1 MYRHGSWIATLATAT
16 VFFLSF
22 GDTADL
28 TAGKAPSPSASEAIS
43 FTSRPKPSAS
53 SPSAPSA
60 PSPAAARASTA
71 SATASASASR
81 SSSVG
86 ALRVTPSG
94 AARGGADHMTAADS
108 SGRSSAAQLSLAI
121 GTTAAASAGTI
132 LVVRR
137 LQRRVAG
144 EHH

>member
-1 MYRHGSWIATLATAT
+1 M
-16 VFFLSF
+16 
-22 GDTADL
+22 
-28 TAGKAPSPSASEAIS
+28 
-43 FTSRPKPSAS
+43 
-53 SPSAPSA
+53 
-60 PSPAAARASTA
+60 
-71 SATASASASR
+71 
-81 SSSVG
+81 G

-94 AARGGADHMTAADS
+94 AARGGADHTAAADS

-132 LVVRR
+132 LMVRR